1 MSGDENGKT
10 KAWGAGRVAFMAH
23 RTAIFAAL
31 AEGWPASAVHA
42 SFKDRIGVG
51 YRQFNRYVAAE
62 RKAMERDDEKETLMQ
77 ARRAAR
83 SRSAKGEPSN
93 ADSDSERRGF
103 HFDPADL
110 AKKTLI

>member
-1 MSGDENGKT
+1 MSGDKNGKA
-10 KAWGAGRVAFMAH
+10 KAWGAGRVAFLAH
-23 RTAIFAAL
+23 RAAIFAAL

-62 RKAMERDDEKETLMQ
+62 RKAMEKEGEKETLMQ
-77 ARRAAR
+77 ARRAAP
-83 SRSAKGEPSN
+83 SRSARVEPSN
-93 ADSDSERRGF
+93 TESDSERRGF
-103 HFDPADL
+103 HFDPTDL

>member
-1 MSGDENGKT
+1 MPGDNDGKA

-23 RTAIFAAL
+23 RAAIFAAL

-51 YRQFNRYVAAE
+51 YRQFNRYVAAD
-62 RKAMERDDEKETLMQ
+62 RKAMEAESKEAARGRDK
-77 ARRAAR
+77 RAAPLR
-83 SRSAKGEPSN
+83 TARGEPPN
-93 ADSDSERRGF
+93 TERDSERRGF
-103 HFDPADL
+103 HFDPTDL

>member
-10 KAWGAGRVAFMAH
+10 KAWGAGRVAFLAH
-23 RTAIFAAL
+23 RVAIFAAL

-62 RKAMERDDEKETLMQ
+62 RKAMEKDGEKETRRPAL
-77 ARRAAR
+77 RAAP
-83 SRSAKGEPSN
+83 SRSARVEPS
-93 ADSDSERRGF
+93 DTESDAERRGF
-103 HFDPADL
+103 HFDPTDL

>member
-1 MSGDENGKT
+1 MSGDKNGKAR
-10 KAWGAGRVAFMAH
+10 AWGSGRVAFLAH
-23 RTAIFAAL
+23 RAAIFAAL

-62 RKAMERDDEKETLMQ
+62 RKAMEKDGEKETRMQ
-77 ARRAAR
+77 ARRAAP
-83 SRSAKGEPSN
+83 SRSARVEPSN
-93 ADSDSERRGF
+93 TESDAERRGF
-103 HFDPADL
+103 HFDPTDL

>member
-1 MSGDENGKT
+1 MSGGKNGKA

-42 SFKDRIGVG
+42 SFKDRVGVG

-62 RKAMERDDEKETLMQ
+62 RKAMEKDGEKKASMQ
-77 ARRAAR
+77 ARRAAPLR
-83 SRSAKGEPSN
+83 TERGEPP
-93 ADSDSERRGF
+93 DTERDFERRGF
-103 HFDPADL
+103 HFDPTDL